1 MITSMQNKTV
11 KELLKLKQK
20 KYRKDYYLVETNH
33 LVEEAIKAKQTDLI
47 ISTEPVDLGVENLVV
62 SKEIMEKLAS
72 TKTPQPIM
80 ARCFIQKDKKL
91 VDGKR
96 YLILDYLQDPGNIG
110 TLIRTALA
118 FGIDQVILS
127 NECVDLYNDKLLRS
141 MQGAHFHLSCLY
153 GDLKKIIPA
162 LKEKGVCVVG
172 SALENGRPIHEIKK
186 QEKMAYV
193 LGNEGT
199 GMEKEIIDI
208 CDQIAYI
215 PITTIESLNVAVAGS
230 IMMYHFQGE

>member
-1 MITSMQNKTV
+1 M
-11 KELLKLKQK
+11 
-20 KYRKDYYLVETNH
+20 
-33 LVEEAIKAKQTDLI
+33 
-47 ISTEPVDLGVENLVV
+47 
-62 SKEIMEKLAS
+62 
-72 TKTPQPIM
+72 
-80 ARCFIQKDKKL
+80 
-91 VDGKR
+91 
-96 YLILDYLQDPGNIG
+96 
-110 TLIRTALA
+110 
-118 FGIDQVILS
+118 ILS

-153 GDLKKIIPA
+153 GDLKEIIPA

-193 LGNEGT
+193 LGNEGN

-230 IMMYHFQGE
+230 VMMYHFQGE

>member
-33 LVEEAIKAKQTDLI
+33 LVEEAIKAKQTDVI

-62 SKEIMEKLAS
+62 SKEIMEKLAF

-96 YLILDYLQDPGNIG
+96 YLILDHLQDPGNIG

-153 GDLKKIIPA
+153 GDLKEIIPA
-162 LKEKGVCVVG
+162 LKEKCVCVVG

-186 QEKMAYV
+186 QEKRIHSY
-193 LGNEGT
+193 
-199 GMEKEIIDI
+199 
-208 CDQIAYI
+208 
-215 PITTIESLNVAVAGS
+215 
-230 IMMYHFQGE
+230 

>member
-80 ARCFIQKDKKL
+80 ARLSTRSWKYWNTYSYSTCFWH
-91 VDGKR
+91 
-96 YLILDYLQDPGNIG
+96 
-110 TLIRTALA
+110 
-118 FGIDQVILS
+118 
-127 NECVDLYNDKLLRS
+127 RS
-141 MQGAHFHLSCLY
+141 SDF
-153 GDLKKIIPA
+153 I
-162 LKEKGVCVVG
+162 
-172 SALENGRPIHEIKK
+172 
-186 QEKMAYV
+186 
-193 LGNEGT
+193 
-199 GMEKEIIDI
+199 
-208 CDQIAYI
+208 
-215 PITTIESLNVAVAGS
+215 
-230 IMMYHFQGE
+230 